1 MGSAFHIL
9 CPIYS
14 GLLTLNVFM
23 ATRPWET
30 ITFSP
35 YNLNRISL
43 RLLSVFDV
51 SHILHIPSYE
61 VAWLHNRAELND
73 L

>member
-1 MGSAFHIL
+1 
-9 CPIYS
+9 
-14 GLLTLNVFM
+14 M